1 MHTAQYLKVHVTYR
15 GEPLTQKYFNEHPEI
30 QKLYP
35 SKEVFLNKLYI
46 PLFQKAKETQ
56 SEQILEISEDSI
68 KINGEK
74 MLVM

>member
-1 MHTAQYLKVHVTYR
+1 MHTAQYLKVQITYR
-15 GEPLTQKYFNEHPEI
+15 GEPITQRFYNEHPEI

-56 SEQILEISEDSI
+56 SEQTLEISEHSI
-68 KINGEK
+68 KINGEE
-74 MLVM
+74 VVV

>member
-1 MHTAQYLKVHVTYR
+1 MHTTHYLKVHVTYR
-15 GEPLTQKYFNEHPEI
+15 GKPLTQKYFNEHSEL

-68 KINGEK
+68 KINGEEF
-74 MLVM
+74 VVC